1 MSVFDKIA
9 GAFGF
14 GKGDARPK
22 NAIDSTGMYSDEVM
36 QAFGITSYAAGQLV
50 TPLSA
55 MRVAAVFACVQR
67 ISGAIMT
74 LPVDLYR
81 TDGEIPVKQAR
92 DDLYYKLNEQPH
104 PNFTAASHWEN
115 VSVGQLLRGDSFTW
129 IRRGSNNAIR
139 ELLPLPA
146 GSVSP
151 MRQIDGS
158 VRYYIS
164 LADYGIQTWVE
175 PSEILHFP
183 GFGFDGVKSMSVIQY
198 AARAA
203 VGNSLAM
210 DEYSGKFFE
219 NGAHP
224 SMILQSPDKMSDDRI
239 AALQTAFATKYAG
252 SDNYHRIPLVLTQGL
267 TAKEIS
273 IPSKD
278 AQLLEAR
285 QFQVVDIARAFGV
298 PPHMIGETSAS
309 TSWGSGIE
317 SMSRGFVTYT
327 LQPHLRK
334 IEQELNRKL
343 FPRDSGKFLRFDREA
358 LIEGDLKAQADY
370 NRAALGG
377 PGTGMGWMTPDEIRR
392 KSGNK
397 PLGGAAGE
405 LFNPT
410 QPVADTSQQDTAVAD
425 LVNQLREVRH
435 KNEIES
441 ASIKAKLDATPTIIN
456 VAAPVVNVPEQ
467 PPTVV
472 NVGETVVNLPE
483 QAPPVV
489 NVTVEKQDA
498 PIVNVTVPET
508 NIIVEAVMPE
518 QAAPVV
524 YNNNVVNADSMK
536 MEIVSMPDRVTTS
549 VVERDAAGNITK
561 AQNLER
567 DA

>member
-1 MSVFDKIA
+1 MSVFTRIA
-9 GAFGF
+9 GALGF
-14 GKGDARPK
+14 GKADARPK

-92 DDLYYKLNEQPH
+92 DDLWYKLNEQPH
-104 PNFTAASHWEN
+104 LNFSAASHWEN
-115 VSVGQLLRGDSFTW
+115 VSVGQLLRGDSHTW

-151 MRQIDGS
+151 MRQPNGS

-224 SMILQSPDKMSDDRI
+224 SIILQSPDKMSNERI
-239 AALQTAFATKYAG
+239 TALQTAFATKYAG
-252 SDNYHRIPLVLTQGL
+252 SENYHRIPLVLTQGL

-343 FPRDSGKFLRFDREA
+343 FPRDSGKFLRFDRDA
-358 LIEGDLKAQADY
+358 LIEGDLKAQAEY

-377 PGTGMGWMTPDEIRR
+377 PGTGMGWLTPDEVRR

-397 PLGGAAGE
+397 PLGGAASE
-405 LFNPT
+405 LFNPSAQT
-410 QPVADTSQQDTAVAD
+410 Q
-425 LVNQLREVRH
+425 VNE
-435 KNEIES
+435 
-441 ASIKAKLDATPTIIN
+441 
-456 VAAPVVNVPEQ
+456 
-467 PPTVV
+467 
-472 NVGETVVNLPE
+472 
-483 QAPPVV
+483 
-489 NVTVEKQDA
+489 
-498 PIVNVTVPET
+498 
-508 NIIVEAVMPE
+508 
-518 QAAPVV
+518 
-524 YNNNVVNADSMK
+524 
-536 MEIVSMPDRVTTS
+536 
-549 VVERDAAGNITK
+549 
-561 AQNLER
+561 
-567 DA
+567 